1 MLAEASSAQ
10 DKAHLAALKALMTQ
24 NDTLRGQV
32 AEVRRELKSLRAARQ
47 GSGHLGSQAGI
58 QQRHLGP
65 PAGRE
70 PPAWC
75 ASLGARRSWS
85 GVGASCGGLREKSI

>member
-10 DKAHLAALKALMTQ
+10 DKAQLAAVKALLTN
-24 NDTLRGQV
+24 NDALRAQV

-47 GSGHLGSQAGI
+47 GSGHFGSQADI
-58 QQRHLGP
+58 EQRHLGP

-70 PPAWC
+70 PPAWGT
-75 ASLGARRSWS
+75 SLGARRSF
-85 GVGASCGGLREKSI
+85 ASAQAAAA